1 MNDRRRSERLKVG
14 EDMFGRVKATV
25 PARILDLSRH
35 GIQVEIPSALRPAVE
50 CDISVPTA
58 EGDLRLRAR
67 VRRCRAASM
76 SSREGD
82 ERHLVFRAGLEFV
95 EVSPRAI
102 RALEQTLTGLV
113 KAQEL
118 TVTPDAAEPPAA
130 TTAAGEK
137 AKTAKRHSG
146 PIKIRLDSEHIR
158 KRLEEED

>member
-1 MNDRRRSERLKVG
+1 
-14 EDMFGRVKATV
+14 MFGRVKATV

-58 EGDLRLRAR
+58 EGDLRLRAK

-76 SSREGD
+76 SAREGD

-95 EVSPRAI
+95 EVSPHAI

-113 KAQEL
+113 KAQE
-118 TVTPDAAEPPAA
+118 PAA
-130 TTAAGEK
+130 ADPVTGGAVGGEEK
-137 AKTAKRHSG
+137 KSPKRRKG

-158 KRLEEED
+158 KRLEEDS

>member
-1 MNDRRRSERLKVG
+1 MHDRRRSERLTVG
-14 EDMFGRVKATV
+14 QDMFGRVKATV

-35 GIQVEIPSALRPAVE
+35 GIQVEVPSALRPAVE

-58 EGDLRLRAR
+58 DGDLRLRAK

-76 SSREGD
+76 ASHEGD
-82 ERHLVFRAGLEFV
+82 EHHLVFRAGLEFV

-113 KAQEL
+113 KAQEPADAPAAADL
-118 TVTPDAAEPPAA
+118 SPGGAAE
-130 TTAAGEK
+130 GQGG
-137 AKTAKRHSG
+137 KRRKRPSG